1 MKKDGRMNGNKWKM
15 KWKRMGEWME
25 INGKWNEKNGRM
37 NGIWMENELGY
48 KCRINVLSFLNFNEV

>member
-1 MKKDGRMNGNKWKM
+1 
-15 KWKRMGEWME
+15 MGEWME

-48 KCRINVLSFLNFNEV
+48 KCSKCFKFFKLKGN